1 VSKFSSKSHTSG
13 NTAVQSGEHEAN
25 CPPICLLYLEMAD
38 STLEEKKRRKSSLAK
53 EKRKIEPLLFF

>member
-38 STLEEKKRRKSSLAK
+38 STFEEKKEGRVAWQK
-53 EKRKIEPLLFF
+53 KRKIDPLLFF